1 MQSSG
6 RTLLN
11 HLGHYE
17 KVIFTLRRI
26 DHQRVGLPAI
36 RHLVLAP
43 FQLLRHHR
51 GHGGHALDLDLA
63 QHLDPLEDAVQF
75 GCHGFQ
81 PALRHGETGQFGDA
95 AHGVLVDGHKVPA
108 VIGVRGVLLPTGGA
122 GGKHKEPERGT
133 GLAILTLEEL
143 KIPAGNRLLGL
154 DLGEKTIGLA
164 LSDTLL
170 SIATPMQTLKRGKF
184 AADAAQLDVIISA
197 QGVGGLVVG
206 LPLNMDGSDG
216 PSAQSAR
223 AFGRNWAA
231 RSPLP
236 VLMQDE
242 RLSTSAV
249 TRTLLEADA
258 SRRRRSEVVDKMA
271 AAYILQGAL
280 DRLRNLR

>member
-1 MQSSG
+1 M
-6 RTLLN
+6 
-11 HLGHYE
+11 
-17 KVIFTLRRI
+17 
-26 DHQRVGLPAI
+26 
-36 RHLVLAP
+36 
-43 FQLLRHHR
+43 
-51 GHGGHALDLDLA
+51 
-63 QHLDPLEDAVQF
+63 
-75 GCHGFQ
+75 
-81 PALRHGETGQFGDA
+81 
-95 AHGVLVDGHKVPA
+95 A
-108 VIGVRGVLLPTGGA
+108 VIP
-122 GGKHKEPERGT
+122 
-133 GLAILTLEEL
+133 LEEL
-143 KIPAGNRLLGL
+143 EIPPGLRLLGL

-164 LSDTLL
+164 LSDTLR

-184 AADAAQLDVIISA
+184 AADARALDIIISA

-236 VLMQDE
+236 VVMQDE

-258 SRRRRSEVVDKMA
+258 SRRRRDDVIDKMA